1 MGVLYNCTNCNST
14 VNTDLNKYFKEEH
27 CMKKVMKIALALG
40 SFFII
45 FLIAKSKN
53 KNK

>member
-14 VNTDLNKYFKEEH
+14 VDTDSNEYFKGEH
-27 CMKKVMKIALALG
+27 CMKRVVKLALALG
-40 SFFII
+40 SVLII

-53 KNK
+53 K

>member
-1 MGVLYNCTNCNST
+1 MYYITVLIVIAQLIQVS
-14 VNTDLNKYFKEEH
+14 NKYFKEEH

-40 SFFII
+40 SVLII

-53 KNK
+53 K